1 MVFSCWYCVLCVKFG
16 WKKKWRAADG
26 EGLIYCEYFALRII
40 MTGGTIQ
47 EFIVGDSYKTNFC
60 GW

>member
-1 MVFSCWYCVLCVKFG
+1 VKFG